1 MGAIKVFLKEVVLPI
16 ALAFCLALFLKPI
29 YMPDGVCDY
38 FLMWICVGLPFGIRR
53 MCLWLVPS
61 GYGISG
67 SVGIFAL
74 NLIIFL
80 YIRVACADQLAAASQ
95 REELER
101 YAKDKGYEVAAAVAA
116 DGISGVHTEGIMN
129 FLLNEAKRQDI
140 GTILTRD
147 TSRISRD
154 TSSFMRFERKFRENG
169 IRFEY
174 LSKPDNE
181 LPVTPMMEAF
191 EAAYK
196 KRRTKN
202 GKRA

>member
-1 MGAIKVFLKEVVLPI
+1 MKV
-16 ALAFCLALFLKPI
+16 
-29 YMPDGVCDY
+29 
-38 FLMWICVGLPFGIRR
+38 
-53 MCLWLVPS
+53 
-61 GYGISG
+61 
-67 SVGIFAL
+67 
-74 NLIIFL
+74 FL
-80 YIRVACADQLAAASQ
+80 YIRVACADQLAAADQ

-191 EAAYK
+191 ETASSI
-196 KRRTKN
+196 RRPGGFVIRRQKCPN
-202 GKRA
+202 LFMLWGYVIPSPQAVAGISMG